1 MSPPDA
7 EAYSVSRRE
16 FRTVMAGILLVLTL
30 ASLDQNIVATALP
43 GIVSEL
49 GGLAHLSWVVTAFLV
64 ASTATTPLYGKL
76 SDIYGRRPLFF
87 VAVGVFLAGSVLC
100 GVAQGMEQ
108 LIAFR
113 AIQGLGAG
121 GLITLSQTTVG
132 DLLAPRE
139 RGRYQGLFTAVFAAC
154 CVAGPLLG
162 GIITDALS
170 WRWIFYINLPVGA
183 LALAL
188 ISLGL
193 HRPHE
198 VVQHRIDFAGAALMV
213 GGTVCTILVLTLDAS
228 REAWSRPATWIEAGA
243 ALGCFGLLVF
253 RERSAAEPILP
264 PRLFRDRVFVVASSV
279 VGLTAVALF
288 GAVVFLPL
296 FFQLVLGAPAS
307 KAGLLLSPLMG
318 GVIVA
323 SVVGGRL
330 LTRTGRYKFLPVTG
344 LSVACAAFLALAWL
358 ALSRRSAVALE
369 ASLVGLGL
377 GLGLVMPNLTTAIQ
391 NAVAPEDLGV
401 ATSAAS
407 FFRSLGGALGV
418 ALSGA
423 WMTAR
428 LHRLLPP
435 EHAASLGSSAVDRS
449 IAAISALPEPER
461 AVVVHAYRH
470 AIGSTFLLGAAVA
483 ALGLVVVLGLP
494 ERPLR
499 SGVKRRAEA
508 PAEAEP
514 AA

>member
-1 MSPPDA
+1 MNSPDT
-7 EAYSVSRRE
+7 EAGVSQRE
-16 FRTVMAGILLVLTL
+16 FRTVMAGLLMVLSL

-76 SDIYGRRPLFF
+76 SDIYGRKRLFF
-87 VAVGVFLAGSVLC
+87 VAVGIFLVGSALC
-100 GVAQGMEQ
+100 GLAQDMGQ

-113 AIQGLGAG
+113 AVQGLGAG
-121 GLITLSQTTVG
+121 GLITLSQTTLG

-154 CVAGPLLG
+154 SVAGPLLG
-162 GIITDALS
+162 GFITDVLS

-183 LALAL
+183 LALGL
-188 ISLGL
+188 IAVGL
-193 HRPHE
+193 HRPHQA
-198 VVQHRIDFAGAALMV
+198 VAHRIDYAGAALMV
-213 GGTVCTILVLTLDAS
+213 GGTVFAILVLTFDTT
-228 REAWSRPATWIEAGA
+228 REAWSQLSTWLKAGA
-243 ALGCFGLLVF
+243 AVVCFSLLVF
-253 RERSAAEPILP
+253 HERRAPEPILP
-264 PRLFRDRVFVVASSV
+264 PRLFRDRVFVVAVTV
-279 VGLTAVALF
+279 VGLTAMALF

-296 FFQLVLGAPAS
+296 FFQLVLGAAAS
-307 KAGLLLSPLMG
+307 KAGLMLSPLMG
-318 GVIVA
+318 GVVVA

-344 LSVACAAFLALAWL
+344 LSVACSAFLLLAWL
-358 ALSRRSAVALE
+358 ASARATVVPLE
-369 ASLVGLGL
+369 LSLVGLGV

-428 LHRLLPP
+428 LHRLLP
-435 EHAASLGSSAVDRS
+435 AAEAGFGQGEADRS
-449 IAAISALPEPER
+449 IAAISVLPEPLR
-461 AVVVHAYRH
+461 LVVVHAYRE

-483 ALGLVVVLGLP
+483 GLGLLIVLGLP

-499 SGVKRRAEA
+499 SASERSRAAE
-508 PAEAEP
+508 AEAEP
-514 AA
+514 A

>member
-1 MSPPDA
+1 MSPPDLDGPP
-7 EAYSVSRRE
+7 EPVSRRE
-16 FRTVMAGILLVLTL
+16 FRTVMAGLLLVLTL

-76 SDIYGRRPLFF
+76 SDSYGRRAMFF
-87 VAVGVFLAGSVLC
+87 VAVGVFLAGSALC
-100 GVAQGMEQ
+100 GLSQDMGQ

-113 AIQGLGAG
+113 AVQGLGAG
-121 GLITLSQTTVG
+121 GLITLAQTTVG

-154 CVAGPLLG
+154 SVAGPLLG
-162 GIITDALS
+162 GFITDALS

-183 LALAL
+183 LALGLIAVAL
-188 ISLGL
+188 R
-193 HRPHE
+193 RPNR
-198 VVQHRIDFAGAALMV
+198 VVRHQIDVAGAALMV
-213 GGTVCTILVLTLDAS
+213 GGTTATILVLTLDAS
-228 REAWSRPATWIEAGA
+228 REAWSHPATWIEAGA
-243 ALGCFGLLVF
+243 AVICFGLLVL
-253 RERSAAEPILP
+253 RERRAAEPILP
-264 PRLFRDRVFVVASSV
+264 PRLFRDRVFVVGATV

-288 GAVVFLPL
+288 GAVIFLPL
-296 FFQLVLGAPAS
+296 FFQLVLGAGAS
-307 KAGLLLSPLMG
+307 RAGLMLSPLMG

-330 LTRTGRYKFLPVTG
+330 VSRTGRYKFLPVTG
-344 LSVACAAFLALAWL
+344 LSVACASFLLLAWL
-358 ALSRRSAVALE
+358 SRSRASVLPLE
-369 ASLVGLGL
+369 LALVGLGL

-391 NAVAPEDLGV
+391 NAVPPEDLGV

-435 EHAASLGSSAVDRS
+435 GGAGIGEAAVDRS
-449 IAAISALPEPER
+449 IAAISALPEAQR
-461 AVVVHAYRH
+461 ALVVHAYRQ
-470 AIGSTFLLGAAVA
+470 AIGSTFLLGAGVA
-483 ALGLVVVLGLP
+483 ALGLLIVLALP

-499 SGVKRRAEA
+499 SAAIRAQADAEVEA
-508 PAEAEP
+508 A
-514 AA
+514 